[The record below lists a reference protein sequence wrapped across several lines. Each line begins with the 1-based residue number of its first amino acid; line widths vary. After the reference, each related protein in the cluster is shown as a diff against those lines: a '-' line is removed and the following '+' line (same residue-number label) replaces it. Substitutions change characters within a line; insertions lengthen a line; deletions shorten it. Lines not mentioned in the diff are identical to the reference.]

1 MASKKTKINKFNV
14 QRTGWWLLEVGV
26 GCGGEMAEGGPKV
39 HTSRN
44 ETSHRDEQY
53 SMATTI
59 KNNVLHIYD
68 SR

>member
-1 MASKKTKINKFNV
+1 
-14 QRTGWWLLEVGV
+14 
-26 GCGGEMAEGGPKV
+26 MAEGGPKV